1 MDDVSSAVK
10 CSNRKSPSLT
20 RRCRFIAAAKPLA
33 AIRAAEWV
41 GLGFA
46 LAGLYVVLLPS
57 GKPGIDLIWVGSALV
72 SLGLAMLMGRCERA
86 SCALA
91 LAV

>member
-1 MDDVSSAVK
+1 MDDISSAVK
-10 CSNRKSPSLT
+10 CSNRESRSLT
-20 RRCRFIAAAKPLA
+20 RRCRFIAVAKPLA
-33 AIRAAEWV
+33 AIRGAASV

-46 LAGLYVVLLPS
+46 LAALYVVLLPS

-72 SLGLAMLMGRCERA
+72 SLGLAMLIGRGERA
-86 SCALA
+86 SCALT